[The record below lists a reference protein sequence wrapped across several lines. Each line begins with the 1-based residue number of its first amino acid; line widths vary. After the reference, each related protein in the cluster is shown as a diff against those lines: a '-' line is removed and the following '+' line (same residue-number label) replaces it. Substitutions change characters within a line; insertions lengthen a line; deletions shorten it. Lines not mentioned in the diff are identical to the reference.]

1 MRHLPRSLLLG
12 VLCLTST
19 AALAQAEWSPYANG
33 QPLPAPLPGAQV
45 APNAQAQVDP
55 REPVK
60 AGVQFHAAIEGGT
73 TGFGPSAS
81 VGIGF
86 NRVAILVTPALL
98 ISQMSNLFSLGVG
111 VRIYFKQ
118 RVQGALVGFI
128 RPELILGIAGSS
140 SFSGSSAFFG
150 GGGLAGG
157 GEYLLTRNLGFTA
170 ELGVRYL
177 SNLQALATTAS
188 LGIMLH
194 GG

>member
-1 MRHLPRSLLLG
+1 VRHLPRSLLLG
-12 VLCLTST
+12 VLTST
-19 AALAQAEWSPYANG
+19 AVFAQAEWSPYANG
-33 QPLPAPLPGAQV
+33 QPLPAPLPNAPVAQN
-45 APNAQAQVDP
+45 APAPVDP

-86 NRVAILVTPALL
+86 NRVAILLTPALL
-98 ISQMSNLFSLGVG
+98 ISQASNLFSLGVG

-128 RPELILGIAGSS
+128 RPELIVGIAGSS
-140 SFSGSSAFFG
+140 SGSSAFFG

-177 SNLQALATTAS
+177 SNLQALATTGS